1 MIRVAIITISDKGS
15 KGQREDISG
24 QTIREIVEAED
35 WEVVDYQI
43 VPDEKFEITELLNQ
57 LADNKQAD
65 LILTTGGTGFAA
77 RDHTP
82 EATLDS
88 IEKEVPGIAEKM
100 RSGTSRFTELS
111 YLSRARS
118 GIRKYTLIVNLPGSP
133 KAVSQCLQEVI
144 GILPHGIKVL
154 QGEITEHE

>member
-1 MIRVAIITISDKGS
+1 MIRVAIITVSDKGS

-24 QTIREIVEAED
+24 QKIREIVETED

-43 VPDEKFEITELLNQ
+43 VPDEKAEITELINQ
-57 LADNKQAD
+57 LADNNQAD

-82 EATLDS
+82 EATPES
-88 IEKEVPGIAEKM
+88 IEKEVPGLAEKM

-133 KAVSQCLQEVI
+133 KAVSQCLKEII
-144 GILPHGIKVL
+144 GIIPHGIKVL
-154 QGEITEHE
+154 QGEITEHD

>member
-1 MIRVAIITISDKGS
+1 MIRVAIITVSDKGS

-24 QTIREIVEAED
+24 QKIREMVETED

-43 VPDEKFEITELLNQ
+43 VPDEKSEITELLNK
-57 LADNKQAD
+57 LADNNQAD

-82 EATLDS
+82 EATLES
-88 IEKEVPGIAEKM
+88 IEKEVPGLAEKM

-111 YLSRARS
+111 YLSRARA
-118 GIRKYTLIVNLPGSP
+118 GIRKYTLILNLPGSP

-144 GILPHGIKVL
+144 GIIPHGIKVL

>member
-1 MIRVAIITISDKGS
+1 MIKVAIITVSDKGS
-15 KGQREDISG
+15 KGEREDISG
-24 QTIREIVEAED
+24 QKIREIVEAED

-43 VPDEKFEITELLNQ
+43 VPDEKAEITGLLNQ
-57 LADNKQAD
+57 LADNSQAD
-65 LILTTGGTGFAA
+65 LILTTGGTGFAV

-82 EATLDS
+82 EATLES

-118 GIRKYTLIVNLPGSP
+118 GIRKYSLIINLPGSP
-133 KAVSQCLQEVI
+133 KAVSQCLREVI
-144 GILPHGIKVL
+144 GIIPHGIKVL

>member
-1 MIRVAIITISDKGS
+1 MIRVAIITVSDKGS

-24 QTIREIVEAED
+24 QKIREIVETED

-43 VPDEKFEITELLNQ
+43 VPDEKAEITELINQ
-57 LADNKQAD
+57 LADNNQAD

-82 EATLDS
+82 EATLES
-88 IEKEVPGIAEKM
+88 IEKEVPGLAEKM

-133 KAVSQCLQEVI
+133 KAVSQCLKEII
-144 GILPHGIKVL
+144 GIIPHGIKVL
-154 QGEITEHE
+154 QGEITEHD